1 MADGPVR
8 IRLKI
13 TRKPPPPALDPFE
26 CAICQEMVE
35 RDPYSP
41 DFQAPPV
48 CWRCSW
54 AGQNRLQTH
63 QLPFSLWNGFRAA
76 YALLRAMDKE
86 IERARRTH

>member
-1 MADGPVR
+1 MADR
-8 IRLKI
+8 IKITI
-13 TRKPPPPALDPFE
+13 TRKPPPPALAPFE

-48 CWRCSW
+48 CQRCSW
-54 AGQNRLQTH
+54 TGQNRLQIH
-63 QLPFSLWNGFRAA
+63 QLPFSMWGGFRAA

-86 IERARRTH
+86 IERARRAH